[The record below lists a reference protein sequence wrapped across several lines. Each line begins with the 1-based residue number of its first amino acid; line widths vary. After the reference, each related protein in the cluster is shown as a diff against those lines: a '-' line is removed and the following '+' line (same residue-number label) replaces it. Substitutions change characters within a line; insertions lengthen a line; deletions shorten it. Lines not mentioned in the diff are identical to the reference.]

1 MPSPWAEEAQVP
13 EKRTRYDLQ
22 VFYEVTRADD
32 IDIEDEG
39 MYAREEYESPS
50 AALDELGLFIQS
62 HGGEEMWEDVDGFEM
77 ASCWLRHGPDTEIAY
92 QARLDRVTSMDD
104 DWPRSPMTRAPA
116 MLTWKRLS
124 AASPGFKRRDLTG
137 E

>member
-1 MPSPWAEEAQVP
+1 MP

-32 IDIEDEG
+32 IDILDEG
-39 MYAREEYESPS
+39 LYAREEYGSRS

-62 HGGEEMWEDVDGFEM
+62 HGGVEMWEDVDGFEM
-77 ASCWLRHGPDTEIAY
+77 ASCWLRHGPNTEIAY

-104 DWPRSPMTRAPA
+104 DWRRSRTTRAPA
-116 MLTWKRLS
+116 MLTWNRLS
-124 AASPGFKRRDLTG
+124 AASPGFKRRDLAG